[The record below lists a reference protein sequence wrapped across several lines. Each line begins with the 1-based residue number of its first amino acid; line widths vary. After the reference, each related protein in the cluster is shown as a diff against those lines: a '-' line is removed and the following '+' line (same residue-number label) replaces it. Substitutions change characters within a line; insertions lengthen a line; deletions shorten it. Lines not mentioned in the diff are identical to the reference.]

1 MKRLEK
7 LFKIIIVMILML
19 GGLLTSSSMS
29 AFATT
34 KVEYTNVFDKNNT
47 DNWLKALSYDG
58 KMLSNASNYANMFTT
73 HKIEVQKRDT
83 LTWGLFGKDQYVME
97 LYNEND
103 GFVRRVF
110 STELEIEEEETTVIG
125 VGNSSYTEVKA
136 SYKIQDEDCAYA
148 RILGNIS
155 TMDNFMVFV
164 NLENGLPNW
173 PTKYVP
179 FQNNEDPDNPLR
191 NKSALFVGDSIVNAV
206 KDPQKPY
213 YGWAGRIGTSN
224 DMQWK
229 NAGISSATVSLALP
243 NSYKENRI
251 VNQLKD
257 NANKAYDYVILQGGM
272 NDSIIERE
280 IGNIS
285 DSYRLEDFDIS
296 TFSGAME
303 EMLYTAVHEYDEARI
318 GYIATYATPN
328 STWGGKSADNV
339 EYFRRAKEL
348 CEKWNVPYIDLFE
361 GGIEVDGVYQSYS
374 FDILK
379 MNSGVNLYGGDRT
392 EIHIGSKG
400 YDVISPFI
408 ADWMRTLQPYE
419 EKITPVLKV
428 TFDDETANDSS
439 GRNNHGVTV
448 GEAQFVDGVKG
459 KAIRLQ
465 NRNHSSS
472 SIAQQYVNFGTVEDL
487 QFGTED
493 YSILFN
499 YKSVGGSTSDSSI
512 IGNKS
517 WASGG
522 NEGFAIINYSN
533 RFGLNFTAAGSSRAD
548 TEGIRTTEDRSW
560 HQIAAVFDRD
570 GDMKLFVDGKET
582 SSKDIRAF
590 AGKSINKSD
599 FIVGA
604 DGLKQYAM
612 EDVFIDELEVYR
624 HAFTEK
630 ELIALN
636 AVEPTAPDTD
646 YDISG
651 TDFSKNDKNLEMLY
665 DLDETPM
672 TYETWVKFDENQL
685 GNSSVIMGN
694 YSDYTH
700 ENIPI
705 LNMEVNAYGEPR
717 LYGYV
722 KNVAT
727 DYRATGFNLYNNV
740 WTHLA
745 ITTEEDPEIEG
756 NMIFTTY
763 INGKNM
769 HSQSLAYAPIQQD
782 QQLRIGEDTRESMY
796 MHGSLADMRVWT
808 TTRTEEEIKEGMM
821 NEVSSDAS
829 GLLGNWL
836 LDTEE
841 NGVYKDRSI
850 HGNDAVAFWIDGEEL
865 FNKSKD
871 GYKTIAV
878 IPDTQSLTLFRPN
891 SYKKLTKWIA
901 DQKDTLGIEFAIHVG
916 DIVNDREVPS
926 QWKTAVDSMKTLED
940 ANIPY
945 VFSPGNHDT
954 EIQKV
959 DGVWFGVRDTTKM
972 NQNFPYSKYS
982 KQPSFGGAYKEG
994 EMDNAYSYFTV
1005 NNVEFMTISLEQNPR
1020 DEVLEWANK
1029 VAEENPEKRILVTT
1043 HEYLYADGERTTK
1056 DTFETLSYIGGSNQG
1071 EMLWEKFA
1079 KKHKNIVAVIGGH
1092 VAYPD
1097 VLATEDIGDHGNKVQ
1112 QILCDA
1118 QLLDKFEINTNGNEG
1133 LGMVMLMSFKEGS
1146 NDVDINWYS
1155 TVKEKLFR
1163 QSNQI
1168 TLSMKLNE
1176 NEDTSFLLT
1185 IIKNAMNKAEA
1196 IMKSDDFEK
1205 LAPAVQ
1211 AIIEKRYNEAKIVYE
1226 AKDANVE
1233 KCSEAWLNLANAL
1246 QYADFKADKVL
1257 LTKLIDEIKEM
1268 DLHGYTVESV
1278 ANLNA
1283 ALAEAETIVNDENVL
1298 QDSINQAYNN
1308 LDKALAAL
1316 VANSNVNKTV
1326 LADLIQKTQYAIDN
1340 EALYQQNDAWTAFK
1354 TAFENANVV
1363 FENKEATQ
1371 EEINHAAVAL
1381 ADAFTTIRLL
1391 PSEELLTQLETFV
1404 NIVTSIDRTCYSA
1417 ANLALIDETY
1427 VKANLMLENKN
1438 FGEQEFSAFEP
1449 KMVEVLNIIA
1459 NDKGIPVVND
1469 NEDTKNVE
1477 TSTRTTNN
1485 HGVVATGDNTNI
1497 ALFSLMALMS
1507 TTSCY
1512 AIYRKRKNKDDKY
1525 M

>member
-1 MKRLEK
+1 M
-7 LFKIIIVMILML
+7 VLML
-19 GGLLTSSSMS
+19 GGLLTSSPMS
-29 AFATT
+29 ANATT
-34 KVEYTNVFDKNNT
+34 DPEYTNVFDKNNT
-47 DNWLKALSYDG
+47 DNWLKALSYNG
-58 KMLSNASNYANMFTT
+58 KKLPNASNYANMFTT
-73 HKIEVQKRDT
+73 HKIDVKKGDT
-83 LTWGLFGKDQYVME
+83 ITWGLFGKDEYVME
-97 LYNEND
+97 LYDKND

-110 STELEIEEEETTVIG
+110 SAELEIEEEKTTVIG
-125 VGNSSYTEVKA
+125 VGNTSYTEVKA
-136 SYKIQDEDCAYA
+136 NYTVQDDACAYA

-164 NLENGLPNW
+164 NLEKGLSNW
-173 PTKYVP
+173 PTAYVP
-179 FQNNEDPDNPLR
+179 FEKIENPDNPLQ

-224 DMQWK
+224 NMDWK

-251 VNQLKD
+251 VNQLKE
-257 NANKAYDYVILQGGM
+257 NTNKAYDYVILQGGM

-280 IGNIS
+280 IGEIS

-303 EMLYTAVHEYDEARI
+303 EMLYTAIHEYDEARI
-318 GYIATYATPN
+318 GYITTYATPN
-328 STWGGKSADNV
+328 STWGGKSADNA

-361 GGIEVDGVYQSYS
+361 GRIEVDGVYQSYS

-379 MNSGVNLYGGDRT
+379 MNSGVNLYGSDRT

-408 ADWMRTLQPYE
+408 ADWMKTLQPYE

-428 TFDDETANDSS
+428 TFDDETAKDSS
-439 GRNNHGVTV
+439 GRNNHGVSV
-448 GEAQFVDGVKG
+448 GDVTFVDGVKG

-465 NRNHSSS
+465 NSNHSSS
-472 SIAQQYVNFGTVEDL
+472 SIAQQYVDFGMAEDL

-499 YKSVGGSTSDSSI
+499 YKSLGDSSSDSSI

-522 NEGFAIINYSN
+522 NEGFAIINYNN

-548 TEGIRTTEDRSW
+548 TDGIRTTEDRSW

-590 AGKSINKSD
+590 AGKTIDKSD

-604 DGLKQYAM
+604 DGLKQFAM

-636 AVEPTAPDTD
+636 AAEPTDPDTD
-646 YDISG
+646 YDVTG

-665 DLDETPM
+665 DLDENPM

-700 ENIPI
+700 EHISI
-705 LNMEVNAYGEPR
+705 LNMEVTAYGEPR

-727 DYRATGFNLYNNV
+727 DYRASGINLYNNV

-745 ITTEEDPEIEG
+745 ITTEEDPNVEG
-756 NMIFTTY
+756 NMMFTTY
-763 INGKNM
+763 INGKKM

-808 TTRTEEEIKEGMM
+808 TTRTEEEISENMLH
-821 NEVSSDAS
+821 EVSSDAS

-836 LDTEE
+836 LDAEE
-841 NGVYKDRSI
+841 NGVYEDRSI
-850 HGNDAVAFWIDGEEL
+850 NGNDAVAYWMDDDEL

-878 IPDTQSLTLFRPN
+878 IPDTQNLTLLRPN

-954 EIQKV
+954 EIRKV
-959 DGVWFGVRDTTKM
+959 DGVWFGVRDTVKM
-972 NQNFPYSKYS
+972 NQNFPYSKFS
-982 KQPSFGGAYKEG
+982 KQPSFGGAFKEG

-1029 VAEENPEKRILVTT
+1029 VAEENPDKRILVTT
-1043 HEYLYADGERTTK
+1043 HEYLYADGERTTE

-1092 VAYPD
+1092 VEYPD

-1118 QLLDKFEINTNGNEG
+1118 QLMDKYEINTNGNEG

-1155 TVKEKLFR
+1155 TVKEKFFR

-1185 IIKNAMNKAEA
+1185 IIKNALNKAEA
-1196 IMKSDDFEK
+1196 IMKSDEFDK

-1211 AIIEKRYNEAKIVYE
+1211 ALIEKRYNEANIVYE
-1226 AKDANVE
+1226 AKETNVE
-1233 KCSEAWLNLANAL
+1233 TCSEAWLNLANAL
-1246 QYADFKADKVL
+1246 QYADFKADKAL
-1257 LTKLIDEIKEM
+1257 LTKLIDEINGM
-1268 DLHGYTVESV
+1268 DLSGYTEESV

-1283 ALAEAETIVNDENVL
+1283 ALVEAEAVVNDDSAL
-1298 QDSINQAYNN
+1298 QERINQAYNN
-1308 LDKALAAL
+1308 LDHALAAL
-1316 VANSNVNKTV
+1316 VANTDVNKTV
-1326 LADLIQKTQYAIDN
+1326 LADFIQKTKHAIDN
-1340 EALYQQNDAWTAFK
+1340 EALYQQNDAWAAFK
-1354 TAFENANVV
+1354 TAFENANAV

-1371 EEINHAAVAL
+1371 EEINNAVVTL
-1381 ADAFTTIRLL
+1381 ADTYTTIRLL
-1391 PSEELLTQLETFV
+1391 PSEALLNQLETFV
-1404 NIVTSIDRTCYSA
+1404 NIVTAIDRTCYSA
-1417 ANLALIDETY
+1417 ADLARIDETY
-1427 VKANLMLENKN
+1427 VKANLMLVNKD
-1438 FGEQEFSAFEP
+1438 FDEQEFKAFEP
-1449 KMVEVLNIIA
+1449 NMVEVLKIIA
-1459 NDKGIPVVND
+1459 NDAGIPTVSD
-1469 NEDTKNVE
+1469 KEETKQIE
-1477 TSTRTTNN
+1477 TSTRSTNNRTNNN
-1485 HGVVATGDNTNI
+1485 HGAVATGDHTNI
-1497 ALFSLMALMS
+1497 TLFGLMALMS

-1512 AIYRKRKNKDDKY
+1512 AIYRKRRDGNN
-1525 M
+1525 